1 MASSMR
7 LGLSSGP
14 SMRSCKVSKFHFMW
28 SFVSMTCTTDSIN
41 LFQELDESFSYLSF
55 QQSCL
60 EGLVIHLQ
68 AHLDLDLLYMPLT
81 PAKGVFHRVCSGG
94 DRIKSATLRIDDEIL
109 LTLVDCSSPQ
119 SVVVEADCDSNC
131 L

>member
-1 MASSMR
+1 
-7 LGLSSGP
+7 
-14 SMRSCKVSKFHFMW
+14 
-28 SFVSMTCTTDSIN
+28 MTCTTDSIN

-81 PAKGVFHRVCSGG
+81 PAKGVFHRVCSGR